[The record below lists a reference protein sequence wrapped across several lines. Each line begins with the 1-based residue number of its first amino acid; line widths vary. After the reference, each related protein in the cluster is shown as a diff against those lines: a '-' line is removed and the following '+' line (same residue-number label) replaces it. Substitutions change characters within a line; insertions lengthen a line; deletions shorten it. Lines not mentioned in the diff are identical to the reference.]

1 MERRQQTAVD
11 HQLSPPAGPPAFS
24 FDFIHLCFFPSLPV
38 CTLPSTSWTH
48 WLESVPCAGCL
59 FILHLDAFLFFS
71 FFFTFPQD
79 VFAVGDKA
87 TCSIFSESGTVG
99 IPAGF
104 GGRREKV
111 LVRLMEEEEVC
122 KEVKRGSGGMDG
134 GGGWCAGSGRGG
146 GMCER
151 SGADMSGN
159 KLKMPISL

>member
-1 MERRQQTAVD
+1 M
-11 HQLSPPAGPPAFS
+11 
-24 FDFIHLCFFPSLPV
+24 
-38 CTLPSTSWTH
+38 
-48 WLESVPCAGCL
+48 
-59 FILHLDAFLFFS
+59 
-71 FFFTFPQD
+71 
-79 VFAVGDKA
+79 FAVGDKA

-122 KEVKRGSGGMDG
+122 KEVKRGSVGMEGVGAGGVG
-134 GGGWCAGSGRGG
+134 CAGSGRGR